1 MEKSM
6 KLKALVM
13 EFIGTLLLATAI
25 IGAGFMALTK
35 TQDALLGLI
44 VNGFAAAAVLAVIIR
59 LGAKVSGAHYN
70 PAVTLSLFLSKKID
84 AATALLYFIAQTA
97 GAVVGAIL
105 ANTMYHQY
113 GTKIFP
119 ISKAASTSGYLLL
132 SEVLSTAVL
141 VWVVLRNAKNA
152 NKVATYVPLWIF
164 SAYFF
169 TSSSTFA
176 NPAATVGRIFT
187 QSSAGIAPASALR
200 FVAAQ
205 FVGALLG
212 WLLHSVL
219 TDETV
224 ATNEAS
230 EAAHEDEA
238 IEHQI

>member
-1 MEKSM
+1 M

-13 EFIGTLLLATAI
+13 EFVGTMLLSAAI

-44 VNGFAAAAVLAVIIR
+44 VNAFAAAAVLAVIIR

-70 PAVTLSLFLSKKID
+70 PAVTLSLFLSKKVD
-84 AATALLYFIAQTA
+84 AATTLLYFVAQTA
-97 GAVVGAIL
+97 GAVLGAVL
-105 ANTMYHQY
+105 ANSMYHQY
-113 GTKIFP
+113 GTKILP
-119 ISKAASTSGYLLL
+119 ISKASTNSGYLLL

-164 SAYFF
+164 TAYFF

-205 FVGALLG
+205 FIGALIG
-212 WLLHSVL
+212 WLLHSFL
-219 TDETV
+219 TEEKEIAVEVSEETL
-224 ATNEAS
+224 S
-230 EAAHEDEA
+230 EP
-238 IEHQI
+238 QI